1 MSRSLVF
8 HNQQCLKK
16 VDGGLLKR
24 AAKFLLAGLLRE
36 RDFAIGVTLVG
47 ETEMT
52 RLNESFL
59 RHKGSTDV
67 ITFDYSETRRKPR
80 SIAGTLEPKGGMG
93 QRSPAPLQGDVIV
106 CVDEAQV
113 QARRFHTSWQSEVVR
128 YVVHGVLHLSG
139 YDDRSTRERRLM
151 KLEENRLVA
160 ELLSRFPIEKRLSKP
175 ARPAKVAK

>member
-1 MSRSLVF
+1 VSRSLVF
-8 HNQQCLKK
+8 YNRQRLKK

-24 AAKFLLAGLLRE
+24 ATKFLLAGLLKE
-36 RDFAIGVTLVG
+36 RDFVIGVTLVD

-67 ITFDYSETRRKPR
+67 ITFDYSETKRKPR
-80 SIAGTLEPKGGMG
+80 SIAGTLE
-93 QRSPAPLQGDVIV
+93 QRSRISQPSPAPLHGDVIV

-113 QARRFHTSWQSEVVR
+113 QARRFHTSWQSEVMR
-128 YVVHGVLHLSG
+128 YIVHGVLHLSG
-139 YDDRSTRERRLM
+139 YDDQSTRERRLM
-151 KLEENRLVA
+151 KLEENRLLA

-175 ARPAKVAK
+175 ARPVKVPK